1 MEAKG
6 YLLWTLL
13 LALVFLGALA
23 FPYSLLARLNAERV
37 VVSPPFVQAL
47 YLAEAGARE
56 AIAAIQADPQNPP
69 YAPQPVLVCRASSPC
84 SASSSDYIGR
94 YCYSSGTLGGFT
106 CSVTRST
113 GGGITRFTIVAV
125 GESQSSIGRVRV
137 VYNQTEDQVESWE
150 VNP

>member
-1 MEAKG
+1 MAAKG
-6 YLLWTLL
+6 YLLWIVA
-13 LALVFLGALA
+13 LALVFLGALV

-47 YLAEAGARE
+47 YLAEGGARE

-69 YAPQPVLVCRASSPC
+69 YASQPVLVCETSSPC
-84 SASSSDYIGR
+84 STSSSDYIGR

-106 CSVTRST
+106 CSVTKST
-113 GGGITRFTIVAV
+113 QGGVTRFTIVAV
-125 GESQSSIGRVRV
+125 GESRGSIGRVRV
-137 VYNQTEDQVESWE
+137 VYNQTDDQVESWE